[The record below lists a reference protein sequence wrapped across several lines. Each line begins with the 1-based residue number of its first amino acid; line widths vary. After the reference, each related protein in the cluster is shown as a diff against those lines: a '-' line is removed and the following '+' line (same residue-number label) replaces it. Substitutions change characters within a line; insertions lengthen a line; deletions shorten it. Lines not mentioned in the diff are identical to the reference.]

1 MADYVSN
8 NWLVDVTVNVNTAVS
23 QVPSFQ
29 ECLIVCVAQSAYVP
43 TVFGTSLVK
52 KYSSYVALSADF
64 TPQETAAI
72 VAGDTLQANR
82 LHQFLETA
90 YNYFAQSPTPGSVY
104 VGIAPYTAT
113 VPVDYA
119 TSLTNIAQENNVW
132 YAFVIADQ
140 ILPQAFSYCVLDIT
154 CTGATT
160 ITKGTTA
167 TPDVPGSTFKTL
179 ETYALS
185 AASYPFTF
193 QVPFYST
200 NATAGIT
207 AASFTGLTPAYA
219 TVSSVTNLAASV
231 DNCPGII
238 TGTGN
243 VASGLVSL
251 RTLYGPKKCLA
262 DTDNVE
268 YAGDVQALAGNKDL
282 LINYYVYNCQAHYS
296 ALSYSLSGAGM
307 GRYFVD
313 LFDTGVG
320 LKTYALMQLSGLPA
334 DPTVTTTNIGNVT
347 QPGGTDNLIGWNNNV
362 YAGLG
367 IPCMQYGTMSNS
379 IPDSLV
385 YLDQIVGADYLQL
398 LIQNALVTLLL
409 NSQATGGLSYDN
421 TGIGRVVS
429 TIEAAAGQAAALGII
444 QQPKGG
450 EIVYKTVQQIS
461 AADITARLFKD
472 IVCNYTLVSRI
483 QQIKLVVNVSLEG
496 LA

>member
-43 TVFGTSLVK
+43 TVFGTSLIK
-52 KYSSYVALSADF
+52 KYSNYVALSADF
-64 TPQETAAI
+64 TPKETAAI
-72 VAGDTLQANR
+72 AAGDTLQANR

-160 ITKGTTA
+160 ITKGTIA
-167 TPDVPGSTFKTL
+167 TPDVPGSTFQTL

-231 DNCPGII
+231 DSCPGIM

-251 RTLYGPKKCLA
+251 RTLYGPKKCFL

-268 YAGDVQALAGNKDL
+268 YAGDVQTLGGNKDL
-282 LINYYVYNCQAHYS
+282 LINYYVYNCQAHYA
-296 ALSYSLSGAGM
+296 ALSYSLSGACM
-307 GRYFVD
+307 AKYFVD

-320 LKTYALMQLSGLPA
+320 LKTYALMQLSGLPS
-334 DPTVTTTNIGNVT
+334 DPTVTTTNIGKIT
-347 QPGGTDNLIGWNNNV
+347 QTGGTDNLIGWNNNV

-367 IPCMQYGTMSNS
+367 IPMMQYGTVSS
-379 IPDSLV
+379 STKDEIV
-385 YLDQIVGADYLQL
+385 YLDQIVGSDHMYFA
-398 LIQNALVTLLL
+398 IQSALVDLLVSYQPKGGVQYI
-409 NSQATGGLSYDN
+409 NS
-421 TGIGRVVS
+421 GIQLIVS
-429 TIEAAAGQAAALGII
+429 TVENVAAKEAALGII
-444 QQPKGG
+444 QQPTGG
-450 EIVYKTVQQIS
+450 EIVYATKQEVN
-461 AADITARLFKD
+461 AADIAARLYKD
-472 IVCNYTLVSRI
+472 LVCNYTLLSRI
-483 QQIKLVVNVSLEG
+483 QQIKITIDLSL
-496 LA
+496 